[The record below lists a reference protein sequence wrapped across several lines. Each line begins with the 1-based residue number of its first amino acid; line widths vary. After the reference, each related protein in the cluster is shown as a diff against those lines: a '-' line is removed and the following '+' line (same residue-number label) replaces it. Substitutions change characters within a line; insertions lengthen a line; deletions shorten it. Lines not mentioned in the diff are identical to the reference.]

1 MAEDKDGS
9 LTPGRDMHGKNDPMR
24 GGDARRYLKPTLWSI
39 LGIYVLI
46 FVLKNKEDVNIDFV
60 FFSAAV
66 PLIWI
71 LLGLLVVGALLMLG
85 GQWFVRNR
93 RGRDTKNRD

>member
-1 MAEDKDGS
+1 MAEDGHGS
-9 LTPGRDMHGKNDPMR
+9 KSPAGEPYGKIEPPKANDL
-24 GGDARRYLKPTLWSI
+24 RRYIKPGLWAI
-39 LGIYVLI
+39 LGIYVLL

-71 LLGLLVVGALLMLG
+71 LLGLLVVGGLLTLG
-85 GQWFVRNR
+85 GQWLLRNR
-93 RGRDTKNRD
+93 RGTDAEKK